1 MLTHASSV
9 PGARRGAVRGLSML
23 ALLVVVGLGSGA
35 GFYRWQRA
43 RQAEA
48 FQRELEA
55 VPKGLEERLD
65 LWLRLAGPQLHHRL
79 AVVGRFTPEEPWLVT
94 HAVARPGELPE
105 LHGVPCAELAPSFAH
120 REGLAIVIELPAP
133 RALGRVALQGERA
146 QRVPSFAPEVE
157 VDAAERLRTLAL
169 HLLEDMP
176 AALARDLPGAS
187 LELRVAPH

>member
-1 MLTHASSV
+1 MQILGMRA
-9 PGARRGAVRGLSML
+9 PRARRGAVRGLSVL
-23 ALLVVVGLGSGA
+23 LVLVVVGLGSGA

-43 RQAEA
+43 RQAER

-55 VPKGLEERLD
+55 VPQGFEERLD

-94 HAVARPGELPE
+94 HARAQAGEVPE
-105 LHGVPCAELAPSFAH
+105 LFGVPCSELAPTFAR
-120 REGLAIVIELPAP
+120 REGRVVVVELPAP
-133 RALGRVALQGERA
+133 RALGRAALTGERA
-146 QRVPSFAPEVE
+146 QRVPLFAPEVE

-169 HLLEDMP
+169 HLFDDIP

-187 LELRVAPH
+187 LEVRVAPH